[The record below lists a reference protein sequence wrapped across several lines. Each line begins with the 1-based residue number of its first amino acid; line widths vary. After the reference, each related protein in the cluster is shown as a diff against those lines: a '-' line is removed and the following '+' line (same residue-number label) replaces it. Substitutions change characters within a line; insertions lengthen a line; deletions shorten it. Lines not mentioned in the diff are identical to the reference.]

1 MPTGAHATGTG
12 PRAVTTRRRLL
23 AGVAGVVGATGLAGC
38 SGPFGGDPVTPTRNA
53 TPAPVPTDR
62 PAALAAVVGES
73 LALGPVRFAV
83 TGVER
88 VERVSIFGGEIFHRE
103 GFEFLVVE
111 AAFLNA
117 SDRYV
122 ALGATRF
129 DVVDGDGSSAPF
141 EPVVE
146 QASPLEGGV
155 ALAPGER
162 WALRLHYRVRVD
174 ATDPRLR
181 AVLGVRPLPAD
192 RFRTFRPTDV
202 ALATRAAE
210 PAGLPQR
217 LAAPI
222 GSVGDPVDVAGL
234 SVHLL
239 DAADTDTR
247 GDRSRDATSVGLALV
262 VAVSNDSDVAVPALV
277 GLGPL
282 GGLSVA
288 DGTGRRT
295 IHGDHH
301 EGELLGHDPYDSTV
315 PLARGERRVGS
326 LLLTVPASGPLLL
339 GWTPPHPLWEPGTGR
354 AVNRHLWSVR

>member
-1 MPTGAHATGTG
+1 MSTGPHATGIG
-12 PRAVTTRRRLL
+12 PRGATTRRRLL
-23 AGVAGVVGATGLAGC
+23 AGVAGVVGTTGLAGC
-38 SGPFGGDPVTPTRNA
+38 SGPFDGGQVTPTQNA

-62 PAALAAVVGES
+62 PTTLAAVVGEC
-73 LALGPVRFAV
+73 LALGPVRFVV

-88 VERVSIFGGEIFHRE
+88 AERVSIFGGEIFRLE

-129 DVVDGDGSSAPF
+129 DVVDDEGSSAPF

-146 QASPLEGGV
+146 QASPVEGGL

-162 WALRLHYRVRVD
+162 WAVRLHYRVRVD

-202 ALATRAAE
+202 ALATRATE
-210 PAGLPQR
+210 PTGLIQR

-222 GSVGDPVDVAGL
+222 GCVGDSVDVAGL

-239 DAADTDTR
+239 DAADTDVR
-247 GDRSRDATSVGLALV
+247 GERPRDSGSAGLALV

-282 GGLSVA
+282 GGLSVVDEA
-288 DGTGRRT
+288 GRRT
-295 IHGDHH
+295 VYGDHH
-301 EGELLGHDPYDSTV
+301 RGELLGHDPYDSTV

-326 LLLTVPASGPLLL
+326 LLLTVPASGPLFL

-354 AVNRHLWSVR
+354 TVNRHLWSVR

>member
-1 MPTGAHATGTG
+1 MPTGPRADGTG
-12 PRAVTTRRRLL
+12 PRGVTTRRRLL
-23 AGVAGVVGATGLAGC
+23 AGVAGVAGVTGLAGC
-38 SGPFGGDPVTPTRNA
+38 SNLVDDEPVTPTRNA

-62 PAALAAVVGES
+62 PTTLAAIVGES

-88 VERVSIFGGEIFHRE
+88 AEQVSVFGGAIFHRE
-103 GFEFLVVE
+103 GFEFLVVDT
-111 AAFLNA
+111 AFLNA
-117 SDRYV
+117 GDRYI
-122 ALGATRF
+122 ALGATQF

-162 WALRLHYRVRVD
+162 WSVRLHYRVRVD
-174 ATDPRLR
+174 AIDPRLR

-217 LAAPI
+217 LAAP
-222 GSVGDPVDVAGL
+222 VGRVDDAVDVAGL

-239 DAADTDTR
+239 DAAETDTR
-247 GDRSRDATSVGLALV
+247 GDRSRDSASVGLALV
-262 VAVSNDSDVAVPALV
+262 VAVVNASDVAVPALV

-288 DGTGRRT
+288 DGQGQRT
-295 IHGDHH
+295 VYGDHH
-301 EGELLGHDPYDSTV
+301 EGELLGHEPYDSTV

-326 LLLTVPASGPLLL
+326 LLLTVPASGPLFL

-354 AVNRHLWSVR
+354 TVNRHLWSVR